1 MILVTIVAAT
11 LGAFVLA
18 PAAYADPT
26 PEEIEAQIDDAWR
39 ELEPIIE
46 EHNATRIE
54 LEERREEA
62 ERLSEEIEPLRLKVD
77 MAMDEVSDIAVQAFM
92 GGHVSAFNALLRSG
106 SPYTFAEQLSALD
119 QIANVQQQQISEV
132 AEVKEEL
139 EAEKAELDALVE
151 QLEIEEADL
160 AERAEEID
168 TEIERLQEMRI
179 EAYGESGGL
188 GDLRPVPCPTTY
200 PGGDAGEV
208 ISFACAQIGK
218 PYVWGAGG
226 PDSYDCSG
234 LTAAAWAQVGVNL
247 PHNAAQQRDAVRYI
261 DRSELRP
268 GDLVFYY
275 SGLSHVGLYAGDGWI
290 VHASQAGVPVRMSPI
305 DQSPIHS
312 YGRPG

>member
-1 MILVTIVAAT
+1 M
-11 LGAFVLA
+11 A
-18 PAAYADPT
+18 PPAYANPT
-26 PEEIEAQIDDAWR
+26 PEEIEAQIDEAWQ

-62 ERLSEEIEPLRLKVD
+62 KRLSEEIEPLQLKVD
-77 MAMDEVSDIAVQAFM
+77 MAMDEVSDIAVQAYM
-92 GGHVSAFNALLRSG
+92 GGQVSAFNALLRSG
-106 SPYTFAEQLSALD
+106 SPYTFAEQLAALD

-132 AEVKEEL
+132 AEVKGEL

-151 QLEIEEADL
+151 QLEKEEAEL

-168 TEIERLQEMRI
+168 AEIERLQEMRI

-200 PGGDAGEV
+200 PGGTAGEV

-218 PYVWGAGG
+218 PYVWGTSG

-234 LTAAAWAQVGVNL
+234 LTMAAWAQVGVNL
-247 PHNAAQQRDAVRYI
+247 PHNAAQQRNVVRHI
-261 DRSELRP
+261 DRSDLRP
-268 GDLVFYY
+268 GDLVFY

-290 VHASQAGVPVRMSPI
+290 VHAPQAGVPVRMSPI

>member
-1 MILVTIVAAT
+1 M
-11 LGAFVLA
+11 A
-18 PAAYADPT
+18 PPAYANPT
-26 PEEIEAQIDDAWR
+26 PEEIEAQIDEAWR
-39 ELEPIIE
+39 ELEPVIE

-62 ERLSEEIEPLRLKVD
+62 KRLSEEIEPLQLKVD
-77 MAMDEVSDIAVQAFM
+77 MAMDEVSDIAVRAYM
-92 GGHVSAFNALLRSG
+92 GGQVSAFNALLRSG
-106 SPYTFAEQLSALD
+106 SPYTFAEQLAALD
-119 QIANVQQQQISEV
+119 QIANAQQQQISEV
-132 AEVKEEL
+132 AEVKGEL
-139 EAEKAELDALVE
+139 EAEKAELDALIE
-151 QLEIEEADL
+151 QLEKEEAEL

-168 TEIERLQEMRI
+168 AEIERLQEMRI

-200 PGGDAGEV
+200 PGGTAGEV

-218 PYVWGAGG
+218 PYVWGASG

-234 LTAAAWAQVGVNL
+234 LTMAAWAQVGVNL
-247 PHNAAQQRDAVRYI
+247 PHNAAQQRNVVRYI
-261 DRSELRP
+261 DRSDLRP
-268 GDLVFYY
+268 GDLVFY

-290 VHASQAGVPVRMSPI
+290 VHAPQAGVPVRMSPI